1 MLLTEAGL
9 GNVSRDITE
18 IRYLMKLINDAKSV
32 LAKDRKSK
40 LRLLQLIDNGNGTEK
55 HPTLSDSTIDN
66 WVLGYITDNMSMV
79 DLKITAFRAAYGFEF
94 EPQYLEV
101 SIQGSKS
108 LEYE

>member
-18 IRYLMKLINDAKSV
+18 IRYLMKLINDAKSSMS
-32 LAKDRKSK
+32 KDRRTK
-40 LRLLQLIDNGNGTEK
+40 LRLLQLVDNVNGTEK

-66 WVLGYITDNMSMV
+66 WILGYITDNMSMV

-94 EPQYLEV
+94 EPQYLDFE
-101 SIQGSKS
+101 IKENKS